1 VSEEEQPI
9 QTLSRALS
17 LWASNVAQVVN
28 QTVKAIMP
36 ILEAIR
42 DALWE
47 AYRQDGMPYG
57 DSQEGL
63 LRWMEDMGKIRQ
75 HEAEIERIRQ
85 HHQNLIDFRRIGEE
99 VRARRKDR
107 TSNDDKE
114 MLNG

>member
-1 VSEEEQPI
+1 MSEEEQPI

>member
-1 VSEEEQPI
+1 MSEEEQPI

-17 LWASNVAQVVN
+17 LWTSNVAQVVN
-28 QTVKAIMP
+28 QTVKAVLP
-36 ILEAIR
+36 ILESIR

-47 AYRQDGMPYG
+47 TYRQAGMPYG

-99 VRARRKDR
+99 VRARRKEEEEQGNVD
-107 TSNDDKE
+107 S
-114 MLNG
+114 

>member
-1 VSEEEQPI
+1 MSEEEQPI

-17 LWASNVAQVVN
+17 LWTSNVAQVVN
-28 QTVKAIMP
+28 QTVKAVLP
-36 ILEAIR
+36 ILESIR

-47 AYRQDGMPYG
+47 TYRQAGMPYG

-99 VRARRKDR
+99 VRARRKEEEDV
-107 TSNDDKE
+107 
-114 MLNG
+114 